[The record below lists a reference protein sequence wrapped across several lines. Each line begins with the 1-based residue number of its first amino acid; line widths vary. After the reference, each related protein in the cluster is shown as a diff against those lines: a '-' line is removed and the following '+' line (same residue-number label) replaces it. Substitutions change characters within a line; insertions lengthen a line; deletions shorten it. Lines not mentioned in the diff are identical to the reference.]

1 MYNTNLML
9 IFVFHKRNTIIMKK
23 FTSCSFIIFSLL
35 FISCKKEINEP
46 ETIKNI
52 KTLVVVEKPLSK
64 EIFDKDV
71 FPLVAQLYE
80 QDSVK
85 YKMINH
91 IANKA
96 KLEKNKEIY
105 KMNLANL
112 KEELKYVK

>member
-1 MYNTNLML
+1 
-9 IFVFHKRNTIIMKK
+9 MKNFK
-23 FTSCSFIIFSLL
+23 ITVYLL
-35 FISCKKEINEP
+35 GCLFLVSCKKEVNEP

-52 KTLVVVEKPLSK
+52 KTLVVVDKPLSK

>member
-1 MYNTNLML
+1 
-9 IFVFHKRNTIIMKK
+9 MKN
-23 FTSCSFIIFSLL
+23 FTFTVCLL
-35 FISCKKEINEP
+35 GCVLLVSCKKEVNEP
-46 ETIKNI
+46 ETIKNL
-52 KTLVVVEKPLSK
+52 KTLVVVEKPLPK

-96 KLEKNKEIY
+96 KLEKNKEIF

>member
-1 MYNTNLML
+1 
-9 IFVFHKRNTIIMKK
+9 MKN
-23 FTSCSFIIFSLL
+23 FTFTVCLL
-35 FISCKKEINEP
+35 GCVLLVSCKKEVNEP

-52 KTLVVVEKPLSK
+52 KTLVVVDKPLSK

-91 IANKA
+91 IAKKA
-96 KLEKNKEIY
+96 KLEKNKAIFTENV
-105 KMNLANL
+105 KNL
-112 KEELKYVK
+112 KDELKFIK

>member
-1 MYNTNLML
+1 
-9 IFVFHKRNTIIMKK
+9 MKN
-23 FTSCSFIIFSLL
+23 FTFTVCLL
-35 FISCKKEINEP
+35 GCVLLVSCKKEVNEP

-64 EIFDKDV
+64 EIFVKDV
-71 FPLVAQLYE
+71 FPLVTQLYQ

-96 KLEKNKEIY
+96 KLEKNKEIF

>member
-1 MYNTNLML
+1 MKNFTFTICLL
-9 IFVFHKRNTIIMKK
+9 GCVLFV
-23 FTSCSFIIFSLL
+23 
-35 FISCKKEINEP
+35 SCKKNINEP

-52 KTLVVVEKPLSK
+52 KTLVVVEKAISK

-71 FPLVAQLYE
+71 FPLVSQLYE
-80 QDSVK
+80 QDSIK

-96 KLEKNKEIY
+96 KLEKNKNIY
-105 KMNLANL
+105 KLNLANL

>member
-1 MYNTNLML
+1 
-9 IFVFHKRNTIIMKK
+9 MKN
-23 FTSCSFIIFSLL
+23 FTFTVGLL
-35 FISCKKEINEP
+35 GCVLLVSCKKEVNEP

-52 KTLVVVEKPLSK
+52 KTLVVVDKPLSK

>member
-1 MYNTNLML
+1 
-9 IFVFHKRNTIIMKK
+9 MKN
-23 FTSCSFIIFSLL
+23 FTFTVCLL
-35 FISCKKEINEP
+35 GCVLLVSCKKEVNEP

-52 KTLVVVEKPLSK
+52 KTLVVVDKPLSK

-96 KLEKNKEIY
+96 KLEKDKEIY

-112 KEELKYVK
+112 KEELKSVK

>member
-1 MYNTNLML
+1 
-9 IFVFHKRNTIIMKK
+9 MKNFS
-23 FTSCSFIIFSLL
+23 FTVCLL
-35 FISCKKEINEP
+35 GCVLLVSCKKEVNEP

-52 KTLVVVEKPLSK
+52 KTLVVVEKPVSK

-96 KLEKNKEIY
+96 KLEKNKDIY

>member
-1 MYNTNLML
+1 
-9 IFVFHKRNTIIMKK
+9 MKN
-23 FTSCSFIIFSLL
+23 FTFTVCLL
-35 FISCKKEINEP
+35 GCVLLVSCKKEVNEP

-52 KTLVVVEKPLSK
+52 KTLVVVDKPLSK

-96 KLEKNKEIY
+96 KLEKNKEIF
-105 KMNLANL
+105 KMNVANL
-112 KEELKYVK
+112 KDELKYYKKEMESK

>member
-1 MYNTNLML
+1 
-9 IFVFHKRNTIIMKK
+9 MKN
-23 FTSCSFIIFSLL
+23 FTFTVCLL
-35 FISCKKEINEP
+35 GCVLLVSCKKEVNEP

-71 FPLVAQLYE
+71 FPLVAKLYE

-112 KEELKYVK
+112 KDELKYVK

>member
-1 MYNTNLML
+1 
-9 IFVFHKRNTIIMKK
+9 MKN
-23 FTSCSFIIFSLL
+23 FTFTVCLL
-35 FISCKKEINEP
+35 GCVLLVSCKKEVNEP

-52 KTLVVVEKPLSK
+52 KTLVVVDKPLSK

-80 QDSVK
+80 KDSVK

-96 KLEKNKEIY
+96 KLEKNKEIF

>member
-1 MYNTNLML
+1 
-9 IFVFHKRNTIIMKK
+9 MKNFK
-23 FTSCSFIIFSLL
+23 LLLSLL
-35 FISCKKEINEP
+35 LLVCLFYCKKEISEP

-52 KTLVVVEKPLSK
+52 KTLVVVDKPLSK

-71 FPLVAQLYE
+71 FPMIAKLYE

-85 YKMINH
+85 YKIINH

>member
-1 MYNTNLML
+1 
-9 IFVFHKRNTIIMKK
+9 MKN
-23 FTSCSFIIFSLL
+23 FTFTVCLL
-35 FISCKKEINEP
+35 GCVLLVSCKKEVNEP

-105 KMNLANL
+105 KMNLDNL

>member
-1 MYNTNLML
+1 
-9 IFVFHKRNTIIMKK
+9 MKN
-23 FTSCSFIIFSLL
+23 FTFTVCLL
-35 FISCKKEINEP
+35 GCVLLVSCKKEVNEP

-52 KTLVVVEKPLSK
+52 KTLVFVDKPLSK

>member
-1 MYNTNLML
+1 
-9 IFVFHKRNTIIMKK
+9 MKK
-23 FTSCSFIIFSLL
+23 FSFAICL
-35 FISCKKEINEP
+35 FGTVLFFSCKKEVNEP

-52 KTLVVVEKPLSK
+52 KTLIVVDKPISK

-71 FPLVAQLYE
+71 FPMVAQLYE

-112 KEELKYVK
+112 KDELKYVK

>member
-1 MYNTNLML
+1 MKNFTFTVCLL
-9 IFVFHKRNTIIMKK
+9 GCVLLVF
-23 FTSCSFIIFSLL
+23 
-35 FISCKKEINEP
+35 CKKEVNEP

-52 KTLVVVEKPLSK
+52 KTLVVVEKPVSK

>member
-1 MYNTNLML
+1 
-9 IFVFHKRNTIIMKK
+9 MKN
-23 FTSCSFIIFSLL
+23 FTFTVCLL
-35 FISCKKEINEP
+35 GCVTLISCKKEVNEP

-52 KTLVVVEKPLSK
+52 KTLVVVDKPLSK

>member
-1 MYNTNLML
+1 
-9 IFVFHKRNTIIMKK
+9 MKN
-23 FTSCSFIIFSLL
+23 FTFTVCLL
-35 FISCKKEINEP
+35 GCVLLVSCKKEVNEP

-96 KLEKNKEIY
+96 KLEKNKEIMLIIKVY
-105 KMNLANL
+105 KLSE
-112 KEELKYVK
+112 KEHHGSN

>member
-1 MYNTNLML
+1 
-9 IFVFHKRNTIIMKK
+9 MKK
-23 FTSCSFIIFSLL
+23 FSFALCLFGTLF
-35 FISCKKEINEP
+35 FISCKKEVNEP

-71 FPLVAQLYE
+71 FPLVAKLYE

>member
-1 MYNTNLML
+1 
-9 IFVFHKRNTIIMKK
+9 MKN
-23 FTSCSFIIFSLL
+23 FTFTVCLL
-35 FISCKKEINEP
+35 GCVLLVSCKKEVNEP

-64 EIFDKDV
+64 EIFVKDV
-71 FPLVAQLYE
+71 FPLVTQLYQ

>member
-1 MYNTNLML
+1 
-9 IFVFHKRNTIIMKK
+9 MKNFK
-23 FTSCSFIIFSLL
+23 LLLSLL
-35 FISCKKEINEP
+35 LLVCLFSCKKEISEP

-52 KTLVVVEKPLSK
+52 KTLVVVDKPLSK